1 MTPSAWGPLADKIN
15 ADVVVVGSGLAG
27 FRAAIEAASADPDL
41 QVAVVTKVHAMRSHS
56 VAYAGGT
63 AAVLY
68 PDEGDSFDL
77 HAFDTVKGS
86 DYLADQDAVELFVR
100 LAPREILRLEHWGM
114 PWSRKEDGRID
125 QRPFGGHSFN
135 RACYAADKT
144 GLHAM
149 QTLYNTCHKF
159 DNITFYHEWFVT
171 SILVEDG
178 EFKGFTALEIKS
190 GELYTFE
197 AKAGILATGGMG
209 RLYPFTTYGHSATA
223 DGMAMAY
230 RVGIPLKDMEFVQ
243 FHPTGLVPSG
253 ILISEAARG
262 EGGYLKN
269 KDGERFMAKYAP
281 ERMELAPRDVVS
293 RAMMR
298 EIMEGRGFEGPNGLD
313 YVHLDLTHL
322 GEEKI
327 NEKLTE
333 IKMIAMKF
341 AGIDPVHEP
350 IPVRPVAHYTMGGVH
365 VDIYGRTPVKGLW
378 AAGEV
383 NCVSIHGANRLG
395 TNSTIDCLVYGYLTG
410 RQAAEYAIKRNGRTV
425 PVALVQEEEKRIYD
439 QILHGGQGEDPY
451 QIKHEMQDAMFKHAY
466 VFRDGKGLKE
476 GLKKIR
482 ELRKRFGTGRV
493 ADKDKEFNQNLIHV
507 LEIDA
512 MLEVAEVVFTS
523 ALARTES
530 RGAHYR
536 FDYPERDDV
545 NWLKHT
551 LAYRTPEG
559 PRLEY
564 IPVKITKWPPKER
577 KY

>member
-1 MTPSAWGPLADKIN
+1 MVDKIST
-15 ADVVVVGSGLAG
+15 DIVIIGSGLAG
-27 FRAAIEAASADPDL
+27 LRAAIEAASFDPKI
-41 QVAVVTKVHAMRSHS
+41 QVAVVSKVHAMRSHS

-63 AAVLY
+63 GAVLY

-86 DYLADQDAVELFVR
+86 DYLADQDAVELFVK

-114 PWSRKEDGRID
+114 PWSRRPDGRID
-125 QRPFGGHSFN
+125 QRPFGGHSFD
-135 RACYAADKT
+135 RACYASDKT

-149 QTLYNTCHKF
+149 QTLYSACLKY
-159 DNITFYHEWFVT
+159 DNITFYHEWFAT
-171 SILVEDG
+171 SILVEDS
-178 EFKGFTALEIKS
+178 EFKGFTVIDIKS
-190 GELYTFE
+190 GELNVFE
-197 AKAGILATGGMG
+197 AKAGILATGGAG
-209 RLYPFTTYGHSATA
+209 RLFSFTTYGHSATA
-223 DGMAMAY
+223 EGMSMAY
-230 RVGIPLKDMEFVQ
+230 RAGIPLKDIEFIQ

-269 KDGERFMAKYAP
+269 KEGERFMSKYAP
-281 ERMELAPRDVVS
+281 EKMELAPRDIVS

-298 EIMEGRGFEGPNGLD
+298 EILEGRGFQGPSNLD

-322 GEEKI
+322 GEDLI

-333 IKMIAMKF
+333 IKMISMKF
-341 AGIDPVHEP
+341 AGINPVNEP

-365 VDIYGRTPVKGLW
+365 VDISGQTPLKGLW

-395 TNSTIDCLVYGYLTG
+395 CNSTADCLVYGYITG
-410 RQAAEYAIKRNGRTV
+410 REASKYVLSKSNGGSV
-425 PVALVQEEEKRIYD
+425 SPILVEREEKRIFD
-439 QILHGGQGEDPY
+439 EILRGGLGDDPY
-451 QIKHEMQDAMFKHAY
+451 MIRREMQNAMTQHAY
-466 VFRDGKGLKE
+466 VFRDGKGLEE

-493 ADKDKEFNQNLIHV
+493 SDKSKEFNQNFINV
-507 LEIDA
+507 LELDA
-512 MLEVAEVVFTS
+512 MLEVAEIVLVS

-536 FDYPERDDV
+536 LDYPKRDDV

-551 LAYRTPEG
+551 LAYRAPEG

-564 IPVKITKWPPKER
+564 IPVKITKWEPKER

>member
-1 MTPSAWGPLADKIN
+1 LVDKIN
-15 ADVVVVGSGLAG
+15 TDIVIIGSGLAG
-27 FRAAIEAASADPDL
+27 LRAAIEAASTDPKL
-41 QVAVVTKVHAMRSHS
+41 QVAVVSKVHAMRSHS

-63 AAVLY
+63 GAVLY

-86 DYLADQDAVELFVR
+86 DYLADQDAVELFVK

-114 PWSRKEDGRID
+114 PWSRRPDGRID
-125 QRPFGGHSFN
+125 QRPFGGHSFD
-135 RACYAADKT
+135 RACYASDKT

-149 QTLYNTCHKF
+149 QTLYNTCLKY
-159 DNITFYHEWFVT
+159 DNITFYHEWFTT
-171 SILVEDG
+171 SILVEDN
-178 EFKGFTALEIKS
+178 EFKGFTVIDIKS
-190 GELYTFE
+190 GELYVFE
-197 AKAGILATGGMG
+197 AKAGILATGGAG
-209 RLYPFTTYGHSATA
+209 RLYSFTTYGHSATA
-223 DGMAMAY
+223 EGMSMAY
-230 RVGIPLKDMEFVQ
+230 RVGIPLKDMEFIQ

-262 EGGYLKN
+262 EGGYLRN
-269 KDGERFMAKYAP
+269 KDGERFMSKYAP
-281 ERMELAPRDVVS
+281 EKMELAPRDIVS

-298 EIMEGRGFEGPNGLD
+298 EILEGRGFEGPNNLD

-322 GEEKI
+322 GEELI
-327 NEKLTE
+327 NEKLSE
-333 IKMIAMKF
+333 IKMISMKF
-341 AGIDPVHEP
+341 AGINPVNEP

-365 VDIYGRTPVKGLW
+365 VDINGQTPVKGLW

-395 TNSTIDCLVYGYLTG
+395 CNSTTDCLVYGYITG
-410 RQAAEYAIKRNGRTV
+410 RNAAKYALSKNNGGSV
-425 PVALVQEEEKRIYD
+425 SPVLVEKEEKRIFD
-439 QILHGGQGEDPY
+439 EILKGGWGDDPY
-451 QIKHEMQDAMFKHAY
+451 MIRREMQNTMTQYAY
-466 VFRDGKGLKE
+466 VFRDGKGLEE
-476 GLKKIR
+476 GLRKIR
-482 ELRKRFGTGRV
+482 ELKRRFGKGRV
-493 ADKDKEFNQNLIHV
+493 DDKSKEFNQNFINV
-507 LEIDA
+507 LEVDA
-512 MLEVAEVVFTS
+512 MLEVAEVVLVS

-536 FDYPERDDV
+536 LDYPKRDDV

-564 IPVKITKWPPKER
+564 IPVKITKWEPKER

>member
-1 MTPSAWGPLADKIN
+1 MDKIST
-15 ADVVVVGSGLAG
+15 DIVIVGSGLAG
-27 FRAAIEAASADPDL
+27 LRAAIEAASIDSSI
-41 QVAVVTKVHAMRSHS
+41 QVSVISKVHAMRSHS

-63 AAVLY
+63 GAVLY

-114 PWSRKEDGRID
+114 PWSRRPDGRID
-125 QRPFGGHSFN
+125 QRPFGGHSFD
-135 RACYAADKT
+135 RACYASDKT

-149 QTLYNTCHKF
+149 QTLYNTCLKY
-159 DNITFYHEWFVT
+159 DNIAFYHEWFAT
-171 SILVEDG
+171 SILVEDN
-178 EFKGFTALEIKS
+178 EFRGFTALEIKS
-190 GELYTFE
+190 GELYIFE
-197 AKAGILATGGMG
+197 AKAGILATGGAG
-209 RLYPFTTYGHSATA
+209 RLYSFTTYGHSATA
-223 DGMAMAY
+223 EGMAMAY
-230 RVGIPLKDMEFVQ
+230 RVGIPLKDMEFIQ

-262 EGGYLKN
+262 EGGYLRN
-269 KDGERFMAKYAP
+269 KQGERFMSRYAP
-281 ERMELAPRDVVS
+281 EKMELAPRDIVS

-298 EIMEGRGFEGPNGLD
+298 EIIEGRGFEGPNGLD

-322 GEEKI
+322 GEEVI
-327 NEKLTE
+327 DEKLTE

-341 AGIDPVHEP
+341 AGINPVNEP
-350 IPVRPVAHYTMGGVH
+350 VPVRPVAHYTMGGVH
-365 VDIYGRTPVKGLW
+365 VDINGQTPVKGLW

-395 TNSTIDCLVYGYLTG
+395 CNSTTDCLVYGYITG
-410 RQAAEYAIKRNGRTV
+410 KNAAEHVLKKTGMSSV
-425 PVALVQEEEKRIYD
+425 PLTQVEREEKRIFD
-439 QILHGGQGEDPY
+439 EILKGGFGDDPY
-451 QIKHEMQDAMFKHAY
+451 LVRREMQNTMTQHAY
-466 VFRDGKGLKE
+466 VFRDGKGLEE

-493 ADKDKEFNQNLIHV
+493 SDKSREFNQNFINV
-507 LEIDA
+507 LELDA
-512 MLEVAEVVFTS
+512 MLEVAEVVLVS

-536 FDYPERDDV
+536 FDYPKRDDV

-564 IPVKITKWPPKER
+564 IPVKITKWEPKER

>member
-1 MTPSAWGPLADKIN
+1 MIDRISTDI
-15 ADVVVVGSGLAG
+15 VIVGSGLAG
-27 FRAAIEAASADPDL
+27 LRAAIEAASTDPKI
-41 QVAVVTKVHAMRSHS
+41 QVAVLSKVHAMRSHS

-63 AAVLY
+63 AAVIY
-68 PDEGDSFDL
+68 PEEGDSFDL

-86 DYLADQDAVELFVR
+86 DYLADQDVVELFVR

-114 PWSRKEDGRID
+114 PWSRRSDGRID
-125 QRPFGGHSFN
+125 QRPFGGHSFD
-135 RACYAADKT
+135 RACYASDKT

-149 QTLYNTCHKF
+149 QTLYNTCLKY

-171 SILVEDG
+171 SILVEDN
-178 EFKGFTALEIKS
+178 EFRGFTALEMKS
-190 GELYTFE
+190 GDLYVFQ
-197 AKAGILATGGMG
+197 AKAGVLSTGGAG
-209 RLYPFTTYGHSATA
+209 RLYSFTTYGHSATA
-223 DGMAMAY
+223 EGMCMAY
-230 RVGIPLKDMEFVQ
+230 RVGIPLKDMEFIQ

-262 EGGYLKN
+262 EGGYLRN
-269 KDGERFMAKYAP
+269 KEGERFMSKYAP
-281 ERMELAPRDVVS
+281 ERMELAPRDIVS

-322 GEEKI
+322 GEEVI

-333 IKMIAMKF
+333 IKMIGMKF
-341 AGIDPVHEP
+341 AGINPVNEP
-350 IPVRPVAHYTMGGVH
+350 LPVRPVAHYTMGGVH
-365 VDIYGRTPVKGLW
+365 VDINGQTPVKGLW

-395 TNSTIDCLVYGYLTG
+395 CNSTTDCLVYGYITG
-410 RQAAEYAIKRNGRTV
+410 KNAAEYVLKKSNSGSIPTAQAEK
-425 PVALVQEEEKRIYD
+425 EEKRIFD
-439 QILHGGQGEDPY
+439 EILKSGFGDDPY
-451 QIKHEMQDAMFKHAY
+451 LIRREMQSAMTQHAY
-466 VFRDGKGLKE
+466 VFRDGKSLEE
-476 GLKKIR
+476 GLRKIR
-482 ELRKRFGTGRV
+482 ELRKRFGKGNV
-493 ADKDKEFNQNLIHV
+493 ADKSKEFNQNLINV
-507 LEIDA
+507 LELDA
-512 MLEVAEVVFTS
+512 MLEVAEVVLVS

-536 FDYPERDDV
+536 LDYPKRDDA

-559 PRLEY
+559 PTLEY
-564 IPVKITKWPPKER
+564 IPVKITRWEPKER

>member
-1 MTPSAWGPLADKIN
+1 VDKIST
-15 ADVVVVGSGLAG
+15 DIVIVGSGLAG
-27 FRAAIEAASADPDL
+27 LRAAIEAASIDSSI
-41 QVAVVTKVHAMRSHS
+41 QVSVISKVHAMRSHS

-63 AAVLY
+63 GAVLY

-114 PWSRKEDGRID
+114 PWSRRPDGRID
-125 QRPFGGHSFN
+125 QRPFGGHSFD
-135 RACYAADKT
+135 RACYASDKT

-149 QTLYNTCHKF
+149 QTLYNTCLKY
-159 DNITFYHEWFVT
+159 DNIAFYHEWFAT
-171 SILVEDG
+171 SILVEDN
-178 EFKGFTALEIKS
+178 EFRGFTALEIKS
-190 GELYTFE
+190 GELYIFE
-197 AKAGILATGGMG
+197 AKAGILATGGAG
-209 RLYPFTTYGHSATA
+209 RLYSFTTYGHSATA
-223 DGMAMAY
+223 EGMAMAY
-230 RVGIPLKDMEFVQ
+230 RVGIPLKDMEFIQ

-262 EGGYLKN
+262 EGGYLRN
-269 KDGERFMAKYAP
+269 KQGERFMSRYAP
-281 ERMELAPRDVVS
+281 EKMELAPRDIVS

-298 EIMEGRGFEGPNGLD
+298 EIIEGRGFEGPNGLD

-322 GEEKI
+322 GEEVI
-327 NEKLTE
+327 DEKLTE

-341 AGIDPVHEP
+341 AGINPVNEP
-350 IPVRPVAHYTMGGVH
+350 VPVRPVAHYTMGGVH
-365 VDIYGRTPVKGLW
+365 VDINGQTPVKGLW

-395 TNSTIDCLVYGYLTG
+395 CNSTTDCLVYGYITG
-410 RQAAEYAIKRNGRTV
+410 KNAAEHVLKKTGMSSV
-425 PVALVQEEEKRIYD
+425 PLTQVEREEKRIFD
-439 QILHGGQGEDPY
+439 EILKGGFGDDPY
-451 QIKHEMQDAMFKHAY
+451 LVRREMQNTMTQHAY
-466 VFRDGKGLKE
+466 VFRDGKGLEE

-493 ADKDKEFNQNLIHV
+493 SDKSREFNQNFINV
-507 LEIDA
+507 LELDA
-512 MLEVAEVVFTS
+512 MLEVAEVVLVS

-536 FDYPERDDV
+536 FDYPKRDDV

-564 IPVKITKWPPKER
+564 IPVKITKWEPKER

>member
-1 MTPSAWGPLADKIN
+1 MVDKIN
-15 ADVVVVGSGLAG
+15 TDIVIIGSGLAG
-27 FRAAIEAASADPDL
+27 LRAAIEAASTDPKL
-41 QVAVVTKVHAMRSHS
+41 QVAVVSKVHAMRSHS

-63 AAVLY
+63 GAVLY

-86 DYLADQDAVELFVR
+86 DYLADQDAVELFVK

-114 PWSRKEDGRID
+114 PWSRRPDGRID
-125 QRPFGGHSFN
+125 QRPFGGHSFD
-135 RACYAADKT
+135 RACYASDKT

-149 QTLYNTCHKF
+149 QTLYNTCLKY
-159 DNITFYHEWFVT
+159 DNITFYHEWFTT
-171 SILVEDG
+171 SILVEDN
-178 EFKGFTALEIKS
+178 EFKGFTVIDIKS
-190 GELYTFE
+190 GELYVFE
-197 AKAGILATGGMG
+197 AKAGILATGGAG
-209 RLYPFTTYGHSATA
+209 RLYSFTTYGHSATA
-223 DGMAMAY
+223 EGMSMAY
-230 RVGIPLKDMEFVQ
+230 RVGIPLKDMEFIQ

-262 EGGYLKN
+262 EGGYLRN
-269 KDGERFMAKYAP
+269 KDGERFMSKYAP
-281 ERMELAPRDVVS
+281 EKMELAPRDIVS

-298 EIMEGRGFEGPNGLD
+298 EILEGRGFEGPNNLD

-322 GEEKI
+322 GEELI
-327 NEKLTE
+327 NEKLSE
-333 IKMIAMKF
+333 IKMISMKF
-341 AGIDPVHEP
+341 AGINPVNEP

-365 VDIYGRTPVKGLW
+365 VDINGQTPVKGLW

-395 TNSTIDCLVYGYLTG
+395 CNSTTDCLVYGYITG
-410 RQAAEYAIKRNGRTV
+410 RNAAKYALSKNNGGSV
-425 PVALVQEEEKRIYD
+425 SPVLVEKEEKRIFD
-439 QILHGGQGEDPY
+439 EILKGGWGDDPY
-451 QIKHEMQDAMFKHAY
+451 MIRREMQNTMTQYAY
-466 VFRDGKGLKE
+466 VFRDGKGLEE
-476 GLKKIR
+476 GLRKIR
-482 ELRKRFGTGRV
+482 ELKRRFGKGRV
-493 ADKDKEFNQNLIHV
+493 DDKSKEFNQNFINV
-507 LEIDA
+507 LEVDA
-512 MLEVAEVVFTS
+512 MLEVAEVVLVS

-536 FDYPERDDV
+536 LDYPKRDDV

-564 IPVKITKWPPKER
+564 IPVKITKWEPKER

>member
-1 MTPSAWGPLADKIN
+1 MVDKISS
-15 ADVVVVGSGLAG
+15 DIVIVGSGLAG
-27 FRAAIEAASADPDL
+27 LRAAIEAASFDSKI
-41 QVAVVTKVHAMRSHS
+41 QVSVISKVHAMRSHS

-63 AAVLY
+63 GAVLY

-86 DYLADQDAVELFVR
+86 DYLADQDAVELFVK

-114 PWSRKEDGRID
+114 PWSRRPDGRID
-125 QRPFGGHSFN
+125 QRPFGGHSFD
-135 RACYAADKT
+135 RACYASDKT

-149 QTLYNTCHKF
+149 QTLYNTCLKY
-159 DNITFYHEWFVT
+159 DNITFYHEWFAT
-171 SILVEDG
+171 SILVEDS
-178 EFKGFTALEIKS
+178 EFKGFTVIDIKS
-190 GELYTFE
+190 GELYVFE
-197 AKAGILATGGMG
+197 AKAGILATGGAG
-209 RLYPFTTYGHSATA
+209 RLYSFTTYGHSATA
-223 DGMAMAY
+223 EGMSMAY
-230 RVGIPLKDMEFVQ
+230 RVGIPLKDMEFIQ

-262 EGGYLKN
+262 EGGYLRN
-269 KDGERFMAKYAP
+269 KDGERFMSKYAP
-281 ERMELAPRDVVS
+281 EKMELAPRDIVS

-298 EIMEGRGFEGPNGLD
+298 EILEGRGFEGPNNLD

-322 GEEKI
+322 GEQLI
-327 NEKLTE
+327 DEKLTE
-333 IKMIAMKF
+333 IKMISMKF
-341 AGIDPVHEP
+341 AGINPVNEP

-365 VDIYGRTPVKGLW
+365 VDINGQTPVKGLW

-395 TNSTIDCLVYGYLTG
+395 CNSTTDCLVYGYITG
-410 RQAAEYAIKRNGRTV
+410 RNAAKYVLSKSNGGSV
-425 PVALVQEEEKRIYD
+425 SPVLVEKEEKRIFD
-439 QILHGGQGEDPY
+439 EILKGGWGDDPY
-451 QIKHEMQDAMFKHAY
+451 MIRREMQNTMTQYAY
-466 VFRDGKGLKE
+466 VFRDGKGLEE
-476 GLKKIR
+476 GLRRIR
-482 ELRKRFGTGRV
+482 ELRKRFGKGRV
-493 ADKDKEFNQNLIHV
+493 NDKSKEFNQNFINV
-507 LEIDA
+507 LEVDA
-512 MLEVAEVVFTS
+512 MLEVAEVILVS

-536 FDYPERDDV
+536 LDYPKRDDV

-564 IPVKITKWPPKER
+564 IPVKITKWEPKER